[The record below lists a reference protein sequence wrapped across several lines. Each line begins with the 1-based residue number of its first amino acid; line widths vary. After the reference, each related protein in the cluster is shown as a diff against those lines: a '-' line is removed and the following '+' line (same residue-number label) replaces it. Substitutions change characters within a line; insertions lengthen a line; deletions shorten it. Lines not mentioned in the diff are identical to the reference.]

1 MGRKVSGIGQ
11 TTGSSKLKRKIRNLE
26 RLLRLET
33 LDANKKIECE
43 RALAANKQELAEIEA
58 NRKTKKIAQRY
69 QMVRFFERKKSTRRL
84 KHALRQLSE
93 NQDDEK
99 LQNEF
104 KEAETDFH
112 YVREFPLDQKYESIY
127 SEAELSEKARAVRD
141 SVKSMIQ
148 SGKLSAGIEDGKAL
162 ALESSDD

>member
-1 MGRKVSGIGQ
+1 MGRKIPGIGP
-11 TTGSSKLKRKIRNLE
+11 TTGSSKLKRKIRNLQ

-33 LDANKKIECE
+33 LDANKRVECE
-43 RALAANKQELAEIEA
+43 RALAAHQSDLNDIEA
-58 NRKTKKIAQRY
+58 NRKTKHIAQRY

-84 KHALRQLSE
+84 KHALRALTE

-99 LQNEF
+99 LQAAF
-104 KEAETDFH
+104 KDAQTDFY

-127 SEAELSEKARAVRD
+127 SDGQLSDRALAVIDLIKTKLQKGELP
-141 SVKSMIQ
+141 
-148 SGKLSAGIEDGKAL
+148 GGIEDGRAV